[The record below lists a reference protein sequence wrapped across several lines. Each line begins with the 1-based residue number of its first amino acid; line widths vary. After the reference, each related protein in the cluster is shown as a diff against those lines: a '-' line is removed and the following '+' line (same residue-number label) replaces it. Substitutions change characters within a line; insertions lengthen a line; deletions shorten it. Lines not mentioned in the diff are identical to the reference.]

1 MRTQA
6 LEPLA
11 AGDAQ
16 MLVAELLAGEGVVV
30 EPHSGVTEAIAASVD
45 CNAFYIHHVVG
56 AMKRRDGVAW
66 TADAVGALVTE
77 FLTAAHDPWDLR
89 HFSDRVRNYYE
100 ADEWPLVFAMLDAIA
115 AADSPMPFPALF
127 EDLKSAAVIQDK
139 EKEKILVL
147 VELLQQDHYLVKD
160 ARGRYDF
167 RFPLIKRW
175 WRLHRGLVK

>member
-1 MRTQA
+1 M
-6 LEPLA
+6 
-11 AGDAQ
+11 
-16 MLVAELLAGEGVVV
+16 
-30 EPHSGVTEAIAASVD
+30 
-45 CNAFYIHHVVG
+45 
-56 AMKRRDGVAW
+56 AW

-147 VELLQQDHYLVKD
+147 VELLQQDHYLVGD
-160 ARGRYDF
+160 AARPV
-167 RFPLIKRW
+167 RFPLSSHKTW
-175 WRLHRGLVK
+175 WRLFIEGL